1 MMKYLKRFNENISS
15 SIKEVEFNEDMMYS
29 TMKIMS
35 LIPNPYSEN
44 ITILN
49 NIIKNNLEDRF
60 NDRIYSSTLFIDFV
74 SSFIQSEEEMGTI
87 FSNVVVHPGADDE
100 DEYVSALLVDGILV
114 LILHSP
120 ERGNS
125 IRVHQYASFEAV
137 EDIIKELCI
146 LFNKKL

>member
-1 MMKYLKRFNENISS
+1 MKHLKRFNENISS
-15 SIKEVEFNEDMMYS
+15 SIKEIEFNEDMMYK
-29 TMKIMS
+29 TMMIMN
-35 LIPNPYSEN
+35 LIPNPYSQN

-49 NIIKNNLEDRF
+49 NIIKNNIEDRF
-60 NDRIYSSTLFIDFV
+60 NDRFRSSIPFIDFV
-74 SSFIQSEEEMGTI
+74 AGFIQSEEEMETI
-87 FSNVVVHPGADDE
+87 FSNVVVHPGSNDE

-125 IRVHQYASFEAV
+125 IRIHQYASFEAV

-146 LFNKKL
+146 LFNQKL